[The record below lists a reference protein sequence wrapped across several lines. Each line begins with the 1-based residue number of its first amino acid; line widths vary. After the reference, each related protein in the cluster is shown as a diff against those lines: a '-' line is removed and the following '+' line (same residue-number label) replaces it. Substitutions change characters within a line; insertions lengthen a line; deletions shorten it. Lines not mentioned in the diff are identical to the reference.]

1 MGSQFRT
8 NFAGDFKKMQKSAR
22 RAAGREIGSAVVRQ
36 RIEALVDNNHTRI
49 GGGVRR
55 NSKNNSHR
63 NSLNSG
69 GAISSRRKK
78 AVRSIVGADGT
89 LVVLDLFPHAE
100 QLETGKTITS
110 SKKMFIGDGRR
121 WPQVGEQIFFVKR
134 GSIDLVLASKGKPK
148 AGAARRPPRLV
159 GVMTSKIKIRQI
171 KNSGRLR
178 NIAACYLDQYLDA
191 VDKHLWRK

>member
-110 SKKMFIGDGRR
+110 SKKCSSATDVDGHRSVSRYFSSNVVRSIWSWPARENRR
-121 WPQVGEQIFFVKR
+121 RAP
-134 GSIDLVLASKGKPK
+134 P
-148 AGAARRPPRLV
+148 AARP
-159 GVMTSKIKIRQI
+159 GS
-171 KNSGRLR
+171 S
-178 NIAACYLDQYLDA
+178 AS
-191 VDKHLWRK
+191 